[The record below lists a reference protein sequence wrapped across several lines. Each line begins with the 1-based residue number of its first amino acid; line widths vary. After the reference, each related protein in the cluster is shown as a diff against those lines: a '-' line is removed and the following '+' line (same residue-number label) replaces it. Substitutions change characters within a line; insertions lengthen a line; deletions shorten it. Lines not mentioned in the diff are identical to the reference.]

1 MCRHVEWTDGHQ
13 AGTELMFTCL
23 WYMYIYICVCL
34 FVCSEMFQ

>member
-1 MCRHVEWTDGHQ
+1 MFRHVEWTDGHQ

-23 WYMYIYICVCL
+23 WYMYICVCL